1 MELDGVYLPAEMI
14 REILDRFAN
23 VICRKR
29 ICGLRRVSKLF
40 DYLVCCLYKLPI
52 LCSTLIADSTVPH
65 SYVCPEYDHW
75 RSKYLL
81 DYSHSLS
88 NESTTTWIPRPWKK
102 STPFV
107 MDELY

>member
-1 MELDGVYLPAEMI
+1 MELNGVYLPAEMI
-14 REILDRFAN
+14 KEILDQLKN
-23 VICRKR
+23 ICRKR
-29 ICGLRRVSKLF
+29 IHGLRRVSKLF
-40 DYLVCCLYKLPI
+40 EFLVLCSYGIITVCSVRLYESPI
-52 LCSTLIADSTVPH
+52 LH
-65 SYVCPEYDHW
+65 SYACPEYDHW